1 VKLMEKNGSAAEHDE
16 AGFVLAAPIAVT
28 EPVLY
33 SESMDFQTRVKWQ
46 NDSKTQEVFPL
57 RTYTPGSLADLLEI
71 VGDARRQRRHL

>member
-1 VKLMEKNGSAAEHDE
+1 MEKNGSAAEHDE